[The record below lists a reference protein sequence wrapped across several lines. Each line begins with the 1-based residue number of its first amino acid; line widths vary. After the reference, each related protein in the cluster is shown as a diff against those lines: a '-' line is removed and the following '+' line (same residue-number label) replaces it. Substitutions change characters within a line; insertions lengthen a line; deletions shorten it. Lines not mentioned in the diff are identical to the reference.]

1 MFFNS
6 LFEDSSIYL
15 KYFKNLYIIGCLN
28 WKIVLFWY
36 INIKMYIEGLEFNYE
51 IFIV

>member
-6 LFEDSSIYL
+6 LFEDSSIYI

-28 WKIVLFWY
+28 WKIVLFRY